1 MGKKIVL
8 FDFDGVIMD
17 SYRTAFSVGKIVCPD
32 LSEEHYRQFFEGNIF
47 EQFNSG
53 DIHSESCRHEDFW
66 NHYIPKL
73 KQDGRIVPGMDKVIR
88 TLAQAHN
95 MVVVSSGQSA
105 FIQDFLG
112 EHELASYFVGI
123 MGNDIHE
130 SKEEKIKMVF
140 AEHGTDAS
148 RCVFITDT
156 LGDIREAEKMGV
168 GALAVTW
175 GFHEP
180 ERLAKGSPFRLV
192 DTPELLPEAIADYF
206 IRV

>member
-1 MGKKIVL
+1 MIYPL
-8 FDFDGVIMD
+8 
-17 SYRTAFSVGKIVCPD
+17 
-32 LSEEHYRQFFEGNIF
+32 
-47 EQFNSG
+47 
-53 DIHSESCRHEDFW
+53 
-66 NHYIPKL
+66 
-73 KQDGRIVPGMDKVIR
+73 
-88 TLAQAHN
+88 
-95 MVVVSSGQSA
+95 
-105 FIQDFLG
+105 
-112 EHELASYFVGI
+112 
-123 MGNDIHE
+123 
-130 SKEEKIKMVF
+130 EKIKMVF